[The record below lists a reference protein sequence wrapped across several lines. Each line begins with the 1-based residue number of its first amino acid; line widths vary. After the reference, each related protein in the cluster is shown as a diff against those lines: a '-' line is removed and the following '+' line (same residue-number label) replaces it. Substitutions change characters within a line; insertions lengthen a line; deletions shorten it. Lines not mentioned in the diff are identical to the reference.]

1 MEERQL
7 KFQLLLPTIGDS
19 QFNDNLDNLTGRN
32 STFSFCL
39 DNFVVLTTRFYNPRH
54 FWRRVDDDRLTTA
67 MRSVTAEVLHNNR
80 KAVDLLLRRDPT
92 KFFNR
97 RWNRQQS
104 ILRQS
109 PTSKVEAS
117 KQQGSSEDVWTTIDL
132 LLRWS
137 PIRQKSFTTTQE
149 GGRLTTAPRSNQ
161 VLPTLINGRWSTHDE
176 VQYRRWKFSTTF
188 SRTQLPTSKLEKK
201 SSFGNESFPSLSE
214 EVDFQ
219 TSELREKFDDGVN
232 FQLWNSMRSSV

>member
-1 MEERQL
+1 
-7 KFQLLLPTIGDS
+7 
-19 QFNDNLDNLTGRN
+19 
-32 STFSFCL
+32 
-39 DNFVVLTTRFYNPRH
+39 
-54 FWRRVDDDRLTTA
+54 

-137 PIRQKSFTTTQE
+137 PLRQKSFTTTQE

-219 TSELREKFDDGVN
+219 TSELREKFDDEVD
-232 FQLWNSMRSSV
+232 FPLWNSIRSSV